1 MDRVIGL
8 SSGFGSLVSLTVESS
23 TALCRTI
30 KSLQNKETAVL
41 ELRNEAEDLDSVLR
55 TLEGSMENMVAEVEI
70 LRQPLTRCQ
79 NTCRDF
85 KRLINES
92 TKHST
97 EERTS
102 IWDWLRLRYMGEDIK
117 GFKSMLAGYK
127 STITIA
133 LMFNNMYVPFTSF

>member
-1 MDRVIGL
+1 M
-8 SSGFGSLVSLTVESS
+8 SLTVESS

-30 KSLQNKETAVL
+30 RSLQNKETAVL

-55 TLEGSMENMVAEVEI
+55 TLEGSIENMAAEVEI

-133 LMFNNMYVPFTSF
+133 LMFNNMYVPCTSF